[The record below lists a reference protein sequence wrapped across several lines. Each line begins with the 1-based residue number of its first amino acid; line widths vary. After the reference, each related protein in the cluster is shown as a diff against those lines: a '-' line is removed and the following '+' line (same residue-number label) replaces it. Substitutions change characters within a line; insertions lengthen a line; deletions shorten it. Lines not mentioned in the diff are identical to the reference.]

1 MGSGLR
7 CSVANAHQLR
17 SPPPSLPP
25 QPLALPHALSQ
36 RTAWMRTGTLH
47 YPLSSYQLSVYME
60 EFTGRKEAK
69 GFFPAERAK
78 AKAGAGK

>member
-1 MGSGLR
+1 MLR
-7 CSVANAHQLR
+7 GQRSSVALTSAL
-17 SPPPSLPP
+17 PPSLTSCASPCSSP
-25 QPLALPHALSQ
+25 

-47 YPLSSYQLSVYME
+47 YPLSAYQLSVYME

-78 AKAGAGK
+78 AKAKPGAGK